1 MSKKPLCCIGLNLIV
16 VSARLRPLL
25 AGGEMFK
32 EAKRKAVFGI
42 TLLLLIGLAYVIG
55 RKLEF
60 PPVKIEFD
68 TALSQL
74 PFYAVYSTLRMLA
87 AYLLAFLFSVS
98 FGYLAATVSKAEG
111 PMIAILDVLQSIP
124 ILGFFPVAVF
134 FFVNLF
140 QGSRLGV
147 ELASVLLI
155 FTSMAWNMAFGTYES
170 FKTVP
175 NDLIEAA
182 DGLGLR
188 GWPKFRKALFPICI
202 PRLIYNSMISWAGGW
217 YFLIACEIISI
228 GSIRYHLPGLGSF
241 LIESVEEG
249 EVGRTFSGLIVLVV
263 IIILLDLFVWRPLS
277 VWGEKFRY
285 EFINVA
291 STPPESFALQWYR
304 RLRVTKRWRRIK
316 RFLARPASLL
326 DPRRYLPQTGR
337 VLVQESNKLIWPRLR
352 KAIGYFL
359 LGMVVFLIGWSV
371 VLIVQG
377 LARPLPPEAG
387 QIPIALFASFLRLSI
402 AYLLALSWTL
412 PVAFWVGENP
422 RALRIVTPIA
432 EIGASIPATALFPFF
447 ILLAVHVLGG
457 MNGASI
463 LLILTGMQW
472 YLLFNLIGGVQNI
485 PGDLKEAARGLGVSK
500 WLYWKRLYLP
510 AIFPALITG
519 SVTAWGG
526 GWNALIVSEY
536 VVYQHEIY
544 AVTGI
549 GAMLDRAT
557 YETGNEQ
564 MILLS
569 LVAMVLAITLLNRF
583 FWRKLFIY
591 AVERYKIDY

>member
-1 MSKKPLCCIGLNLIV
+1 MSKEG
-16 VSARLRPLL
+16 
-25 AGGEMFK
+25 
-32 EAKRKAVFGI
+32 KRKAVFGV
-42 TLLLLIGLAYVIG
+42 TLLLLTALAYAIS
-55 RKLEF
+55 RRLAF
-60 PPVKIEFD
+60 PTVKIDLD
-68 TALSQL
+68 TALTQL
-74 PFYAVYSTLRMLA
+74 PFYAAYSTLRMLS
-87 AYLLAFLFSVS
+87 AYLLAFSFSV
-98 FGYLAATVSKAEG
+98 FYGYVAATVSKAEG
-111 PMIAILDVLQSIP
+111 PMIAILDVLQSVP

-175 NDLIEAA
+175 NDLVEAA

-188 GWPKFRKALFPICI
+188 GLPKFRKALFPICI

-249 EVGRTFSGLIVLVV
+249 EVGRTFSGLLFLIMIIVF
-263 IIILLDLFVWRPLS
+263 LDLFVWRPLS

-285 EFINVA
+285 EFVTTA
-291 STPPESFALQWYR
+291 AAPPESFALQWYR
-304 RLRVTKRWRRIK
+304 KLRVTRRWRRI
-316 RFLARPASLL
+316 RRLLAKSISSIDL
-326 DPRRYLPQTGR
+326 RRYLPQTGKR
-337 VLVQESNKLIWPRLR
+337 LVQETKKRVWPRLR
-352 KAIGYFL
+352 KGIGYLRYL
-359 LGMVVFLIGWSV
+359 LVGGLVFLIGWSF
-371 VLIVQG
+371 VLLVEG
-377 LARPLPPEAG
+377 LAQPLPRDAA
-387 QIPIALFASFLRLSI
+387 QIPVALFASFLRLTV

-412 PVAFWVGENP
+412 PVAFWVGESP

-447 ILLAVHVLGG
+447 ILLAVHILGG
-457 MNGASI
+457 MNGAAI

-485 PGDLKEAARGLGVSK
+485 PGDLKEAAKGLGVTK

-510 AIFPALITG
+510 AIFPALVTG
-519 SVTAWGG
+519 SITAWGG

-544 AVTGI
+544 SVTGI
-549 GAMLDRAT
+549 GAMLDRAV
-557 YETGNEQ
+557 YEAGNAQ
-564 MILLS
+564 MILLT
-569 LVAMVLAITLLNRF
+569 LVAMVLAITLINRF
-583 FWRKLFIY
+583 FWRRLFIY

>member
-1 MSKKPLCCIGLNLIV
+1 MSKEG
-16 VSARLRPLL
+16 
-25 AGGEMFK
+25 
-32 EAKRKAVFGI
+32 KRRVVFGV
-42 TLLLLIGLAYVIG
+42 TLLLIVGLTYAIG
-55 RKLEF
+55 RRLEF
-60 PPVKIEFD
+60 PAVKIELD
-68 TALSQL
+68 TGLSRL
-74 PFYAVYSTLRMLA
+74 PFYAVYSLLRMFS
-87 AYLLAFLFSVS
+87 AYLLAFLFSV
-98 FGYLAATVSKAEG
+98 FYGYIAATVSKAEG

-182 DGLGLR
+182 DGLGLQ
-188 GWPKFRKALFPICI
+188 GWPKFKKALFPICI

-217 YFLIACEIISI
+217 YFLIACEIIAI

-249 EVGRTFSGLIVLVV
+249 ELGRTFYGLFMLIV
-263 IIILLDLFVWRPLS
+263 IIVLLDLFIWRPLS

-285 EFINVA
+285 ENISSETA
-291 STPPESFALQWYR
+291 PPESFALQWYR
-304 RLRVTKRWRRIK
+304 RLRVTKRWRRIRRVMAK
-316 RFLARPASLL
+316 PIFLI
-326 DPRRYLPQTGR
+326 DPRRYLPPTGKR
-337 VLVQESNKLIWPRLR
+337 IVQETRKRIWPRLR
-352 KAIGYFL
+352 KGIGYLL
-359 LGMVVFLIGWSV
+359 LGGLFLLIGWSF
-371 VLIVQG
+371 VLLVNG
-377 LARPLPPEAG
+377 LGQPFPTEAR
-387 QIPIALFASFLRLSI
+387 QIPVALLASFLRLSV
-402 AYLLALSWTL
+402 AYLIALSWTL

-422 RALRIVTPIA
+422 RVLRIVTPIA

-447 ILLAVHVLGG
+447 IVLAVHVLGG
-457 MNGASI
+457 MNGAAI

-485 PGDLKEAARGLGVSK
+485 PGDLKEAAKGLGVSR

-519 SVTAWGG
+519 SITAWGG

-536 VVYQHEIY
+536 VVYQREIY
-544 AVTGI
+544 SVIGI
-549 GAMLDRAT
+549 GAMLDRAI
-557 YETGNEQ
+557 YESGNGQ
-564 MILLS
+564 MILLT
-569 LVAMVLAITLLNRF
+569 LVTMVLAITLLNRF
-583 FWRKLFIY
+583 FWRRLFVY

>member
-1 MSKKPLCCIGLNLIV
+1 ML
-16 VSARLRPLL
+16 
-25 AGGEMFK
+25 K
-32 EAKRKAVFGI
+32 EGKRKVFFGAA
-42 TLLLLIGLAYVIG
+42 LLLLVGLAYAIG
-55 RKLEF
+55 RRLEF
-60 PPVKIEFD
+60 PAVKIELD

-74 PFYAVYSTLRMLA
+74 PFYAFYSLLRMLF
-87 AYLLAFLFSVS
+87 AYLLAFLFSV
-98 FGYLAATVSKAEG
+98 FYGYIAATVPKAET
-111 PMIAILDVLQSIP
+111 PLIAVLDVLQSIP

-147 ELASVLLI
+147 EMASVLLI

-175 NDLIEAA
+175 NDLVEAA
-182 DGLGLR
+182 DGLGLQ
-188 GWPKFRKALFPICI
+188 GWPKFKKALFPICI

-249 EVGRTFSGLIVLVV
+249 EVGRTFAGLFVLIV
-263 IIILLDLFVWRPLS
+263 IIILLDLFAWRPLS

-285 EFINVA
+285 EFITA
-291 STPPESFALQWYR
+291 ETTPSESFALQWYR
-304 RLRVTKRWRRIK
+304 RLRVTKRWRRI
-316 RFLARPASLL
+316 RSVLAQPISRL
-326 DPRRYLPQTGR
+326 DPRRYLPQTGKR
-337 VLVQESNKLIWPRLR
+337 LVQETRERIWPRLR
-352 KAIGYFL
+352 KGTGYFFFGVFL
-359 LGMVVFLIGWSV
+359 LLIGWSF
-371 VLIVQG
+371 VLLVGG
-377 LARPLPPEAG
+377 LIQPLPSEAH
-387 QIPIALFASFLRLSI
+387 QIPVALLASFLRLVL
-402 AYLLALSWTL
+402 AYLLALAWTL

-422 RALRIVTPIA
+422 RALRIITPIA

-457 MNGASI
+457 MNGAAI

-485 PGDLKEAARGLGVSK
+485 PGDLKEAAKGLGVSK

-519 SVTAWGG
+519 SITAWGG

-536 VVYQHEIY
+536 VVYQREIY
-544 AVTGI
+544 SVTGI
-549 GAMLDRAT
+549 GAMLDRAI
-557 YETGNEQ
+557 YESGNGQ
-564 MILLS
+564 MILLT
-569 LVAMVLAITLLNRF
+569 LIAMVLAITLLNRF
-583 FWRKLFIY
+583 FWRRLFIY
-591 AVERYKIDY
+591 AVERYKFDY